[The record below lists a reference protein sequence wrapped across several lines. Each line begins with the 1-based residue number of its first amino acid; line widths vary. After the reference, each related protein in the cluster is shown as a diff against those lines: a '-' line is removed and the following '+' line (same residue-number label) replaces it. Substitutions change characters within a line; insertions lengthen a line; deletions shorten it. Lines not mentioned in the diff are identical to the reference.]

1 MKQSAIIAAILL
13 LIASMSVPM
22 YADARMTDAERKRQ
36 LAIASKVVDGMEHS
50 GELLATV
57 IKLSDTISEERFRYY
72 IQQITRQIARID
84 AYSDELNRKGFVSNE
99 LDELRQTLAT
109 LSSSTTRKRR
119 DIIRKKY
126 SQYQC
131 SFDQCG
137 SPSKNCREYC
147 RESHQFIYDAKE
159 YNVIGFLE
167 E

>member
-1 MKQSAIIAAILL
+1 MKQSAIIVILL
-13 LIASMSVPM
+13 LIANMSIHM
-22 YADARMTDAERKRQ
+22 YADARMTDAERKQQ
-36 LAIASKVVDGMEHS
+36 LAIASKAVDGMQYS
-50 GELLATV
+50 GKLLESV
-57 IKLSDTISEERFRYY
+57 IKLSDTISEEHFRYY

-99 LDELRQTLAT
+99 LDELRQTLAN
-109 LSSSTTRKRR
+109 LGSSITRKRR

-131 SFDQCG
+131 SFDQCD
-137 SPSKNCREYC
+137 SPSKTCREYC
-147 RESHQFIYDAKE
+147 RESKQFIYDAIE

>member
-1 MKQSAIIAAILL
+1 MKQSAIIAVLL
-13 LIASMSVPM
+13 LIASMSIHM

-36 LAIASKVVDGMEHS
+36 LAIASKVVDGMEQS

-57 IKLSDTISEERFRYY
+57 IKLSDTISEEHFRYY
-72 IQQITRQIARID
+72 IQQTTLQIARID

-99 LDELRQTLAT
+99 LDELRQTLVILEA
-109 LSSSTTRKRR
+109 STTRKRR
-119 DIIRKKY
+119 DIIRSKY

-131 SFDQCG
+131 PIDQCD
-137 SPSKNCREYC
+137 SPSKTCREYC
-147 RESHQFIYDAKE
+147 RESNQFIYDAIE